1 MAATIT
7 VRANNAVN
15 GAWDPQRGQGL
26 QNFLADLDAVAQI
39 IRSTLL
45 LLQGEWFAN
54 LSIGTPLFQSILGV
68 PNTTAGVG
76 LILRARILSVPYV
89 NDIENLVVTY
99 SGTSRQYSF
108 SCLVLTQFGSIPI
121 SSVPLHGVNAAI
133 A

>member
-7 VRANNAVN
+7 VRANYT
-15 GAWDPQRGQGL
+15 GHGLWDPQRGQGL
-26 QNFLADLDAVAQI
+26 QNFLSDLDAVAQI

-121 SSVPLHGVNAAI
+121 SSVPLPGVNAAI